1 MTSVLRP
8 TLIAS
13 LTALSIAS
21 AGCAPIRSTKLPAMN
36 SQSEV
41 VKTQGGMVYHLPMQ
55 RLKLTLTVT
64 AGTGG
69 APQTRT
75 ITVAPTT
82 AFADPGAR
90 YVAQYRRNQIGS
102 NTLKIGVNAD
112 GLLSGEQKGTN
123 TPQVAQ
129 FLAQLASGTE
139 RMFASKAN
147 NPGCAQAGSYEWVL
161 DAGGDNATGSAGVR
175 QLSVLGE
182 SVRDAT
188 DLERAARSS
197 ADLPCGLSVAI
208 DNLGVGGAAGGD
220 QVAGQWRGVSTR
232 GDSHGYGHGYFYRQR
247 RPVQVTVT
255 SDDGQRKVFVVSLV
269 DRRSAIAFLPI
280 PRTLFAEAT
289 WSVSFT
295 DGSPTVFDVNAGGD
309 VLGLAKLPADVLK
322 AYSQAVTAGLND
334 RKGMATAE
342 TEYLKQLAALAAQQA
357 KYEACRAAAQGG
369 DLGKIQ
375 DACK

>member
-161 DAGGDNATGSAGVR
+161 DAGDGHTATSSGI
-175 QLSVLGE
+175 QPMTVLRE
-182 SVRDAT
+182 PADA
-188 DLERAARSS
+188 EQSGRST
-197 ADLPCGLSVAI
+197 ADLPCGLSVTI
-208 DNLGVGGAAGGD
+208 DNLGASDKPSDKDSMV
-220 QVAGQWRGVSTR
+220 QWRGVNDR
-232 GDSHGYGHGYFYRQR
+232 GDGHGYFYRQR

-334 RKGMATAE
+334 RKGIATAE